1 METRTVKTIK
11 IFLASSSELKNDRDA
26 FGDFMMR
33 LQKHYETR
41 DYTFQLEK
49 WEYLNP
55 AYNNKRKQDEYNDI
69 IRECDLFVVIFHTK
83 IGEFTLEEF
92 EVALE
97 ECRKRSLPLFIYFK
111 DLQGREKPDDIKQ
124 FQNRIVTEL
133 KHFWGVYNNNDKLF
147 LDFVL
152 WLDSYLFDGNSELK
166 ANDNIVTL
174 GGVEV
179 ARMSELSFAANNDGF
194 KQMYQT
200 IQEYPDIIQKLRE
213 RTLKYPDDKEFQ
225 DELQQALDNFN
236 ALKTK
241 FKDYQHLLLNTAKLI
256 ANWNQEQTNE
266 QLQRAII
273 AFESGNMDGANAIL
287 NEIALEAEAFY
298 KHFENNRKQLHK
310 YIDAFQL
317 QAKTEMAKLDTPISE
332 RIANVAEIYAKADD
346 WANRS
351 SYPLKKYANL
361 LLDYARF
368 LLDYVANY
376 QKAKQFYERLI
387 GLYEEIYDDNS
398 SHMCIAYNN
407 IGMVCYHEN
416 EYTNALDYYFKAL
429 TILEKIYSRENPLF
443 ALTYN
448 NIGTVYLE
456 QDDSTKA
463 FEFFSKAL
471 AIFESFLDENDPD
484 MAIAYNNMGMVCYH
498 KRDLVNALKYYFKSL
513 AIFENSKEDETPL
526 LATIYNNLGTVYFEQ
541 KDSSNAFEFF
551 FKALI
556 IDEKVLGYQH
566 PSTAIVYLNIG
577 TAYMH
582 QKEMDKAMEYNEK
595 AMAVFENVWGENH
608 DKTALAYRNIVEIYD
623 NNGNTNKAFDFR
635 YKILSIYERK
645 MRISHPD
652 VVTNYNDL
660 DLDNN
665 EQDKYVKILNLLI
678 KIYTHLKIELGSNNK
693 SVMELH
699 DKIETIKSLLSSRK
713 LEKNDS

>member
-1 METRTVKTIK
+1 METRTVKTVK

-49 WEYLNP
+49 WEYLNS
-55 AYNNKRKQDEYNDI
+55 AYNNMRKQDEYNDI
-69 IRECDLFVVIFHTK
+69 IRQCDLFVVIFHTR
-83 IGEFTLEEF
+83 IGEYTLEEF

-166 ANDNIVTL
+166 ADNNIVTL

-179 ARMSELSFAANNDGF
+179 AKMSELSFAANNDGF
-194 KQMYQT
+194 KQMYQA
-200 IQEYPDIIQKLRE
+200 IQEYPDKIQKLKE
-213 RTLKYPDDKEFQ
+213 RTLKYPDDKDFQ
-225 DELQQALDNFN
+225 DELQQALDDFN
-236 ALKTK
+236 ALKKK
-241 FKDYQHLLLNTAKLI
+241 FKDYQLLLLNTAKLI
-256 ANWNQEQTNE
+256 ANWHQEQTSE

-273 AFESGNMDGANAIL
+273 AFESGNLDAANAIL
-287 NEIALEAEAFY
+287 NEIALEAESFY
-298 KHFENNRKQLHK
+298 KHFEDNRKQLHK

-317 QAKTEMAKLDTPISE
+317 QAKTKMADLVTSINE

-346 WANRS
+346 WAHRS
-351 SYPLKKYANL
+351 AYPLKKYANL

-368 LLDYVANY
+368 LLDYAANY
-376 QKAKQFYERLI
+376 QKAKQVYERLI
-387 GLYEEIYDDNS
+387 GLYEEICDNFS
-398 SHMCIAYNN
+398 PQMYIAYNN
-407 IGMVCYHEN
+407 IGMVCSYEN

-429 TILEKIYSRENPLF
+429 TILENIYSSENPLF

-448 NIGTVYLE
+448 NIGTIYLE
-456 QDDSTKA
+456 QDDSTEA
-463 FEFFSKAL
+463 LEFFSKAL
-471 AIFESFLDENDPD
+471 AIFESFLDYNDPD
-484 MAIAYNNMGMVCYH
+484 MAIAYNSFGMVCYH
-498 KRDLVNALKYYFKSL
+498 KYELNNALEYYFKAL
-513 AIFENSKEDETPL
+513 AILENSKEDENPL
-526 LATIYNNLGTVYFEQ
+526 LATIYNNLGIVYFEQ
-541 KDSSNAFEFF
+541 KDSSKAFEFF

-577 TAYMH
+577 TVYMH

-608 DKTALAYRNIVEIYD
+608 DKTALAYRNIVEIYN
-623 NNGNTNKAFDFR
+623 NNGDTNKAFDFR
-635 YKILSIYERK
+635 YKLLSIYERK

-652 VVTNYNDL
+652 VITTNNNL
-660 DLDNN
+660 TFNNN
-665 EQDKYVKILNLLI
+665 EQDKYIKSLNLLI
-678 KIYTHLKIELGSNNK
+678 RVYTHLKMELGSDNR
-693 SVMELH
+693 SVIELH
-699 DKIETIKSLLSSRK
+699 DKIETIKSLLSSRNP
-713 LEKNDS
+713 EKNDS